1 MVESWAESELKYA
14 DLGDKRLNKR
24 LVKMVEDFAN
34 QPNASVPQA
43 CGDWAGTQG
52 AYDFWGNKR
61 VKASDIRDAHAC
73 STRERIKK
81 HSLILAIQ
89 DTTELNLTHHRAT
102 QGLGYLDSASSRGLK
117 VHTTLCVS
125 STGIPLGV
133 LNQEVW
139 FRDLKELGKKH
150 LRHQKLTQD
159 KESQKWIT
167 ALRSTNTYTE
177 IEPSI
182 TVVTVADQEAD
193 IYDLFNT
200 PRPLN
205 SELLIRARH
214 NRVVSGE
221 NGENEEERKLQDTI
235 RSSAPLGQK
244 VLELKANPK
253 REAREATL
261 TIRATSVL
269 LTPPKKR
276 LKKDKNLK
284 PIKMQLILAE
294 EENPPPDVDPVSWLL
309 LTTLPIT
316 GLPSVFLLLVWYSY
330 RWLIE
335 RYHYIL
341 KSGCGLEKLQ
351 LKTAERISKALATYN
366 IVAWRLLWLTYVSR
380 IHPEEPVDLV
390 LEPHQ
395 WQALYCYIHVVA
407 APPLQMPTVNQCVR
421 WIAQLGGFLGRKG
434 DGEPGLKTIWR
445 GLRRLDDIAQTWLIL
460 HSGSSP
466 PLEE

>member
-1 MVESWAESELKYA
+1 MVESWAASELKYA
-14 DLGDKRLNKR
+14 QLGDKRLFKR

-43 CGDWAGTQG
+43 CGDWAATQG
-52 AYDFWGNKR
+52 AYDFWANKQ
-61 VKASDIRDAHAC
+61 VLASDIREAHAL
-73 STRERIKK
+73 STIERIKK

-89 DTTELNLTHHRAT
+89 DTTELNLTHHPST
-102 QGLGYLDSASSRGLK
+102 QGLGYLDCPSSRGLK

-133 LNQEVW
+133 LNQSVW

-150 LRHQKLTQD
+150 LRHQKPTQD

-167 ALRSTNTYTE
+167 ALTSTNAFAS
-177 IEPSI
+177 IEPDT

-214 NRVVSGE
+214 NRVVNDE
-221 NGENEEERKLQDTI
+221 NGANEEEIQLQESI
-235 RSSAPLGQK
+235 RRSAPLGYK
-244 VLELKANPK
+244 FLELKANPK
-253 REAREATL
+253 RAAREVTL
-261 TIRATSVL
+261 TLRAISVEV
-269 LTPPKKR
+269 TPPKKR
-276 LKKDKNLK
+276 WKKDKNLK
-284 PIKMQLILAE
+284 PIKMQVILAE
-294 EENPPPDVDPVSWLL
+294 EDNPPPDVEPVSWLL

-316 GLPSVFLLLVWYSY
+316 GLPDVLEVLIWYSY

-351 LKTAERISKALATYN
+351 LKTADRISNALATYN

-407 APPLQMPTVNQCVR
+407 QPPELMPTVNQCIR

-466 PLEE
+466 PSAS